1 MPTHTRNSNIE
12 LLRILAMLLIVAHH
26 FATHGVLDGVVVTK
40 ATTTTTLA
48 QILISGGKFGVA
60 LFIIITG
67 YFLSTRPFKVR
78 RIWPV
83 MLAAMTYSIFFMVV
97 HSIRMHAV
105 PGPWYLAFGIFPV
118 MFQQYWFVTS
128 YVLLILLSPM
138 LNAFVASATHGQLRW
153 MVGTLLMISFILP
166 MLVHTR
172 LGDDETLRFVTL
184 YLVGACLQTDAL
196 PWLVKHRYFV
206 FGLNFAALPG
216 SVILVNLIGNQL
228 QSPQILSHALEFVGD
243 TSPFA
248 VIAAAALLAIGVN
261 GKPHYYPRINNL
273 AGYMFGI
280 YLIHDNAYV
289 RPWLWHTT
297 FHTEWLRTA
306 NPIFFIVISVLII
319 SAVFIFSLLI
329 ELGRAAIVEWIVS
342 KFASWRHKPGAEA
355 Q

>member
-26 FATHGVLDGVVVTK
+26 FATHGVLNGMVVTH
-40 ATTTTTLA
+40 ATTTLTLA
-48 QILISGGKFGVA
+48 QILVSGGKFGVA

-67 YFLSTRPFKVR
+67 YFLSTRPFKAR
-78 RIWPV
+78 RVWPV

-97 HSIRMHAV
+97 HSLRAHLI

-118 MFQQYWFVTS
+118 IFQQYWFVTE

-138 LNAFVASATHGQLRW
+138 INAFVASATHRQLRLL
-153 MVGTLLMISFILP
+153 VGTLMMLSFILP

-172 LGDDETLRFVTL
+172 LGDDETLRFITL

-196 PWLVKHRYFV
+196 PWLVKHRYLIFIIS
-206 FGLNFAALPG
+206 FAALPG
-216 SVILVNLIGNQL
+216 SVILINLLGNHF
-228 QSPQILSHALEFVGD
+228 QSPTLLAHALEFVGD

-248 VIAAAALLAIGVN
+248 VIAAAALLAIGVH
-261 GKPHYYPRINNL
+261 GKPHYFPRVNNL

-306 NPIFFIVISVLII
+306 NPAFFIIISILII

-329 ELGRAAIVEWIVS
+329 ELGRAAIMEWLMN
-342 KFASWRHKPGAEA
+342 KFSSWRHKASPDV